1 MYCSSYPHFF
11 HFISWQVVYQKLHR
25 ILLANGV
32 RFIAPNRRHFPG
44 SSHFTSEELA
54 VATNGSEE
62 QKDAS
67 CGRELAIFIDV
78 FCQTHNIALID
89 DDGNSGG

>member
-1 MYCSSYPHFF
+1 M
-11 HFISWQVVYQKLHR
+11 
-25 ILLANGV
+25 A
-32 RFIAPNRRHFPG
+32 
-44 SSHFTSEELA
+44 TS
-54 VATNGSEE
+54 GSEE